1 MKPCLEKCK
10 ITKIQKL
17 NETVFDITVLTKNM
31 AKNALPGQFVHIKC
45 GEENFLRRPISICDT
60 KDDFLRF
67 VFEVKGKGTFYLSQ
81 CQTGD
86 ELDILG
92 PLGNGF
98 DLSKSKNGAAVFVGG
113 GIGIFPLLKCEKLMP
128 ENSVTILGF
137 RNKDAVIMENEFKEF
152 CKDFYITTDDGSYG
166 KKGFVTDVLK
176 EVIKKEKVGCIYAC
190 GPMAMLKNVAELAR
204 ENKIKCEVSLEE
216 RMGCGIGSCLVCA
229 CRIKSG
235 DGEKYLHVCKD
246 GPVFDGEKVI
256 FND

>member
-10 ITKIQKL
+10 IVKIQKL
-17 NETVFDITVLTKNM
+17 NETIFDITVSTKNM
-31 AKNALPGQFVHIKC
+31 AKKALPGQFVHIKC

-60 KDDFLRF
+60 EDDFLRF
-67 VFEVKGKGTFYLSQ
+67 VFEVKGKGTLYLSK
-81 CQTGD
+81 CQVGD

-98 DLSKSKNGAAVFVGG
+98 DLSKSEDGISVFVGG
-113 GIGIFPLLKCEKLMP
+113 GIGVFPLFKCEKLNP
-128 ENSVTILGF
+128 EKSVTILGF
-137 RNKDAVIMENEFKEF
+137 RNKDAVVMEDEFKSY
-152 CKDFYITTDDGSYG
+152 CKDFYLTTDDGSYG
-166 KKGFVTDVLK
+166 KKGFVTDALK
-176 EVIKKEKVGCIYAC
+176 EVIEKEKVGCIYAC
-190 GPMAMLKNVAELAR
+190 GPMPMLKNVAKMAK
-204 ENKIKCEVSLEE
+204 ENNIKCEISLEE